1 MNGTQAH
8 VVTHETVHETRSTGI
23 VGGSILEGFG
33 AIATIALA
41 IVGLAGV
48 FPLTLA
54 AIAAIVVGAATLVE
68 SGAFGLKG
76 GSLSYRRIE
85 SQLFEGAAAVD
96 FQGGLA
102 VVVLGILAL
111 LGIAPQTLLSVSV
124 IALGATF
131 LLSGRLLIGMGA
143 TVLGIL
149 SVVGFSPLTL
159 VLVGLLISGAG
170 LLFSGSAMA
179 ATTMAE
185 RKSQA

>member
-1 MNGTQAH
+1 
-8 VVTHETVHETRSTGI
+8 
-23 VGGSILEGFG
+23 
-33 AIATIALA
+33 
-41 IVGLAGV
+41 
-48 FPLTLA
+48 
-54 AIAAIVVGAATLVE
+54 
-68 SGAFGLKG
+68 
-76 GSLSYRRIE
+76 
-85 SQLFEGAAAVD
+85 GAAAVD